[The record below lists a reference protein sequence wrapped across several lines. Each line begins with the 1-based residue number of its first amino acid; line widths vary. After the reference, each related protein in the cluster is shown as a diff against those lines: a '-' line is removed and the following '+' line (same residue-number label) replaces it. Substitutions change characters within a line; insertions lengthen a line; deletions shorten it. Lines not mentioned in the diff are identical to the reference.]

1 MSNII
6 DLLIAFGIGFF
17 LGYKFMR
24 LIISMSLREIASEQ
38 GINLDELQKSV
49 RKDLVKTHEIISIV
63 TENHGEG
70 IYAFDKHSDTFLCQ
84 GNTIED
90 IAKKLREQ
98 NNVMIAKIVH
108 NNEELWL
115 IDGKIEKDPQ

>member
-1 MSNII
+1 MSHII

-24 LIISMSLREIASEQ
+24 LIISMSLKEIAVEQ

-49 RKDLVKTHEIISIV
+49 RKDLMKTKEILSIV
-63 TENHGEG
+63 TEKHGDG
-70 IYAFDKHSDTFLCQ
+70 IYAFDEKSDTFLCQ

-90 IAKKLREQ
+90 LAKKLREQ
-98 NNVMIAKIVH
+98 NNVLVAKIVH
-108 NNEELWL
+108 NDQELWL
-115 IDGKIEKDPQ
+115 IDGKIEKDLV

>member
-1 MSNII
+1 MSHII

-24 LIISMSLREIASEQ
+24 LIISMSLKEIAVEQ

-49 RKDLVKTHEIISIV
+49 RKDLMKTKEILSIV
-63 TENHGEG
+63 TEKHGDG
-70 IYAFDKHSDTFLCQ
+70 IYAFDEKSDTFLCQ

-90 IAKKLREQ
+90 LAKKLREQ
-98 NNVMIAKIVH
+98 NNVLVAKIVH
-108 NNEELWL
+108 NDEELWL
-115 IDGKIEKDPQ
+115 IDGKIEKDLV

>member
-1 MSNII
+1 MSHII

-24 LIISMSLREIASEQ
+24 LIISMSLREIAVEQ

-49 RKDLVKTHEIISIV
+49 RKDMKTEEIISIV
-63 TENHGEG
+63 TEKHGDG
-70 IYAFDKHSDTFLCQ
+70 IYAFDEKSDTFLCQ

-90 IAKKLREQ
+90 LAKKLREQ
-98 NNVMIAKIVH
+98 NNVLVAKIVH
-108 NNEELWL
+108 NDEELWL
-115 IDGKIEKDPQ
+115 IDGKIEKDLV

>member
-1 MSNII
+1 MSHII

-24 LIISMSLREIASEQ
+24 LIISMSLREIAVEQ

-49 RKDLVKTHEIISIV
+49 RKDMKIEEIISIV
-63 TENHGEG
+63 TEKHGDG
-70 IYAFDKHSDTFLCQ
+70 IYAFDEKSDTFLCQ

-90 IAKKLREQ
+90 LAKKLREQ
-98 NNVMIAKIVH
+98 NNVLVAKIVH
-108 NNEELWL
+108 NDEELWL
-115 IDGKIEKDPQ
+115 IDGKIEKDLV